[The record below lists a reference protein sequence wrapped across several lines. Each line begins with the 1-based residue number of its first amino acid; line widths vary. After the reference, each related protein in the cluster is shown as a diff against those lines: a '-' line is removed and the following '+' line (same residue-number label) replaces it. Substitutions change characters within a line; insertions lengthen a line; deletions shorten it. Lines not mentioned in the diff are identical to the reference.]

1 MPDREKNQFEYYLEP
16 PEGWD
21 EIIERLERL
30 KRSRQSVPPRPRG
43 ATLIESRREAKRRAV
58 REAERELEALARDN
72 GGSRADEP
80 DGERRK
86 AKPRPK
92 PKSKTKPK
100 ANTKAK
106 GKPKAK
112 TGDKSETKPPRF
124 HAAKAAVRLPDWT
137 RKVSE
142 AVAEALFESIAEVA
156 RMRELCARDPSRDFT
171 RDRKITLE
179 TLLATLVCWGQR
191 TIRHE
196 VLDALGWN
204 GVSASAS
211 AFRQQWKKL
220 STGAMPT
227 LMSAFM
233 SRFDVVP
240 YRSKYRLLA
249 ADGTGIRVNETG
261 REETR
266 VRSNQNDAR
275 HDELHPTCSYDIMR
289 HTFEDVF
296 FQGAKKSNEPAAL
309 CRLVD
314 RLWPGKTPDGKL
326 LRALWV
332 ADRNYFTF
340 NVLCHMVE
348 AGAAFIIRANDER
361 VANFL
366 GYEQEGEFDVEATRI
381 VTRSRS
387 TRWRTRPRDGHLY
400 RVVGSDRPF
409 DALAPRSGGEYPLR
423 LRVVRIAIDPKD
435 DGDPNPDG
443 DRWLNLVT
451 NLPANEFSRELLED
465 TYRLRW
471 TEETAYLYLKHVIG
485 ARVQHTHDYERL
497 CQEVHGRL
505 VLYNACSLGTS
516 GVPIPEPGDKHER
529 ATDVTTAFTAMMVL
543 LRGRDDDVDVEGV
556 AARCTH
562 AVEEGRS
569 NPRKKRMCR
578 PVCFKY
584 RC

>member
-1 MPDREKNQFEYYLEP
+1 
-16 PEGWD
+16 
-21 EIIERLERL
+21 
-30 KRSRQSVPPRPRG
+30 
-43 ATLIESRREAKRRAV
+43 
-58 REAERELEALARDN
+58 
-72 GGSRADEP
+72 
-80 DGERRK
+80 
-86 AKPRPK
+86 
-92 PKSKTKPK
+92 
-100 ANTKAK
+100 
-106 GKPKAK
+106 
-112 TGDKSETKPPRF
+112 
-124 HAAKAAVRLPDWT
+124 
-137 RKVSE
+137 
-142 AVAEALFESIAEVA
+142 
-156 RMRELCARDPSRDFT
+156 
-171 RDRKITLE
+171 
-179 TLLATLVCWGQR
+179 
-191 TIRHE
+191 
-196 VLDALGWN
+196 
-204 GVSASAS
+204 
-211 AFRQQWKKL
+211 
-220 STGAMPT
+220 
-227 LMSAFM
+227 
-233 SRFDVVP
+233 
-240 YRSKYRLLA
+240 
-249 ADGTGIRVNETG
+249 
-261 REETR
+261 
-266 VRSNQNDAR
+266 
-275 HDELHPTCSYDIMR
+275 
-289 HTFEDVF
+289 
-296 FQGAKKSNEPAAL
+296 
-309 CRLVD
+309 
-314 RLWPGKTPDGKL
+314 
-326 LRALWV
+326 
-332 ADRNYFTF
+332 
-340 NVLCHMVE
+340 MVE

-465 TYRLRW
+465 TYRQRW